1 MKKLVVPIIIA
12 LLIVA
17 GIAAATNFWVM
28 PVLQKY
34 AKDKADAM
42 VQAGE
47 ELDEVAQKHADTPAT
62 RFDDPQSTPEE
73 SRLSAEAIQNMVA
86 SGSSMTFDNPD
97 VHTLMRELQRRLKDV
112 QRREDRISKIETE
125 LSLNWNNLSNLTNEI
140 AQARTNLSD
149 KLLDAVDLIKRTQE
163 DGYRLRAQVLTNM
176 PPADAVTT
184 LRQESDSGEIAK
196 LLFLMEVTEQAALIS
211 ELNKGPEEDQ
221 KLASDILKEFNRI
234 GLESAE
240 EGGGP

>member
-1 MKKLVVPIIIA
+1 MKKLIVPIIFA

-17 GIAAATNFWVM
+17 GIAAATHFWVM
-28 PVLQKY
+28 PVLEKY

-42 VQAGE
+42 VQAGA
-47 ELDEVAQKHADTPAT
+47 ELHEVTQEHAETPT
-62 RFDDPQSTPEE
+62 IRFDDPETTPEE
-73 SRLSAEAIQNMVA
+73 SRLSAETIQSMVA
-86 SGSSMTFDNPD
+86 SGSMTFDNPD
-97 VHTLMRELQRRLKDV
+97 VHTLMLELQRRLENV

-149 KLLDAVDLIKRTQE
+149 KLLDAVDLIRRTQE
-163 DGYRLRAQVLTNM
+163 DGYRSRAQVLTNM

-184 LRQESDSGEIAK
+184 LRQVADSKEIAK
-196 LLFLMEVTEQAALIS
+196 LLFLMGVTEQAALIS

-234 GLESAE
+234 GLESAGE
-240 EGGGP
+240 EQAP